1 MFLDKIEKRMTYKE
15 LDSYTW
21 NSLNTL
27 SVTNEDLLKEETYM
41 RCISYIANKMSS
53 IPIKIMKT
61 TPKGNIEFTQHK
73 LYNILKNKPN
83 QYQNSVDLIKA
94 LYTLATHEGIAGLY
108 INRADN
114 TLHLCKINRFLLDD
128 AMLFD
133 ENSVNLMAD
142 ITINGFNR
150 IAYEKD
156 VIIIRNGI
164 TYDGLQVHAIKD
176 YLKDDIRNIKT
187 GSNFL
192 EKLFANG
199 NMNNKIAISTVSDIK
214 DTKELKKL
222 QDKFNSLYS
231 ANGNIFTLPAG
242 FTLQNLS
249 NSLSDSQ
256 FNELRK
262 LSKTSIANSLGLSP
276 SMVGLTDNAPT
287 EEENIRF
294 LTDTILPLVRAFE
307 VEANNKLL
315 SELDK
320 NTFIKL
326 DVNVL
331 LRVSPKVQQEIICEY
346 TKNGIYSLELAR
358 SILGVTNDL
367 KNETVIIPSGY
378 VTLKDLINN
387 NATWQNEK
395 GGE

>member
-1 MFLDKIEKRMTYKE
+1 
-15 LDSYTW
+15 
-21 NSLNTL
+21 
-27 SVTNEDLLKEETYM
+27 
-41 RCISYIANKMSS
+41 
-53 IPIKIMKT
+53 
-61 TPKGNIEFTQHK
+61 
-73 LYNILKNKPN
+73 
-83 QYQNSVDLIKA
+83 
-94 LYTLATHEGIAGLY
+94 
-108 INRADN
+108 
-114 TLHLCKINRFLLDD
+114 
-128 AMLFD
+128 MLFD
-133 ENSVNLMAD
+133 ENSVNLMVD

-156 VIIIRNGI
+156 IIIIRNGI

-222 QDKFNSLYS
+222 QVKFNSLYS

-367 KNETVIIPSGY
+367 ENETVIIPSGY